1 MCYKT
6 IDQYSC
12 GDKEEATIPC
22 EAFIDNGTC
31 TQHEQA
37 KQDKVTDHEGKCPEC
52 QHFDNEMKRLTE
64 DPDLCKPVEKSAPE
78 QYDGPRLYFKEC
90 TKWGRCGRK
99 LHTFGEH
106 DLQNVPLHLLTIA
119 AIDISHPKE
128 TNIEREP
135 QDPEFIDNLVE
146 HTPCSKCALAPASVI
161 EDMKRK
167 GIYDTPDPW
176 GAMNEEPVAA
186 AGSSSE
192 GASSVPAWGAA
203 ATSAPEPKAPEH
215 KLLSLDEIEDM
226 DDDDMYGASPQDKAR
241 HAGVAAGAPTSFGQ
255 SRSPSPT
262 PNKKG
267 KGRVGEPEG
276 TYASRY
282 GAAAD
287 SEDEPEISGDEDKA
301 PRGRPAGQTHS
312 RDSSMDANVH
322 DKRDRSFS
330 PGEEALAKTPAP
342 PTDRAADAP
351 AEFIEI
357 SDAERAQWQPPV
369 GMKFTAER
377 WARFK
382 TMKGLAEQESIRRK
396 NKGLDDEE

>member
-1 MCYKT
+1 
-6 IDQYSC
+6 
-12 GDKEEATIPC
+12 
-22 EAFIDNGTC
+22 
-31 TQHEQA
+31 
-37 KQDKVTDHEGKCPEC
+37 
-52 QHFDNEMKRLTE
+52 MK
-64 DPDLCKPVEKSAPE
+64 
-78 QYDGPRLYFKEC
+78 
-90 TKWGRCGRK
+90 
-99 LHTFGEH
+99 H
-106 DLQNVPLHLLTIA
+106 
-119 AIDISHPKE
+119 
-128 TNIEREP
+128 
-135 QDPEFIDNLVE
+135 
-146 HTPCSKCALAPASVI
+146 
-161 EDMKRK
+161 K

-176 GAMNEEPVAA
+176 GAMDEEPVAA

-203 ATSAPEPKAPEH
+203 APSAPEPKASEP
-215 KLLSLDEIEDM
+215 KVLSLDEIEDM
-226 DDDDMYGASPQDKAR
+226 DDDDMHGASPQDKAR

-301 PRGRPAGQTHS
+301 PRGRSAAQTHS
-312 RDSSMDANVH
+312 RDSSMEADAH

-330 PGEEALAKTPAP
+330 PGEDALASKPAP
-342 PTDRAADAP
+342 HTDGAADAP

-357 SDAERAQWQPPV
+357 SDAERAKWQAPI

-382 TMKGLAEQESIRRK
+382 TMKGEAEQESIRRK